1 MILMNLRRVLIM
13 KYRISYDQLRF
24 RVTYSVIGLSG
35 EHTRWFM
42 TFEDAMAFV
51 YERTFYHFQKS
62 NP

>member
-1 MILMNLRRVLIM
+1 M